1 MDCESGMR
9 VWCESVVQEWEW
21 VERVQCENEMRV
33 ANRRSEKV
41 GLESKMS
48 ELGEIVV
55 CESVKRE

>member
-1 MDCESGMR
+1 MGCESGVR
-9 VWCESVVQEWEW
+9 EWDASVVQEWEW

-33 ANRRSEKV
+33 ANRKSEKV

-55 CESVKRE
+55 CKSGKRK